1 MLEKFRS
8 LAIGLCLFVIV
19 IGLAVYFTVQIGGG
33 GSIFG
38 DEGGTLETVEFE
50 TLAFQGDE
58 TGYLLCPDTL
68 CQAALTNGPAVRFEV
83 DAGTL
88 RLALA
93 DYVDNMPT
101 IRTYGFDP
109 IKNQFDFLERLPG
122 ESVPAVITV
131 RVIDID
137 SYSSALAIY
146 SRKPIGDSKPGE
158 HEKRVNRW
166 LNILAS
172 RLAS

>member
-19 IGLAVYFTVQIGGG
+19 IGLAVYFLVQIGGG
-33 GSIFG
+33 DSIFG
-38 DEGGTLETVEFE
+38 DESGTLETVEFE
-50 TLAFQGDE
+50 TLAFEGDDS
-58 TGYLLCPDTL
+58 GYLLCPATL
-68 CQAALTNGPAVRFEV
+68 CEAAITNGPAARFEV
-83 DAGTL
+83 DARTL

-93 DYVDNMPT
+93 DYVDGMPT

-109 IKNQFDFLERLPG
+109 VNNQFDFLERLPG
-122 ESVPAVITV
+122 ESIPAVLTV
-131 RVIDID
+131 RVIEID
-137 SYSSALAIY
+137 NYTSALAIY

-166 LNILAS
+166 LTILSSQLAS
-172 RLAS
+172 